1 MSNYGTAEAADT
13 GTILWPY
20 ELPVPLFGRTHKF
33 SARGEATEM
42 ASEWVRWRRLH
53 DDPIETINVQWNF
66 TNDQY
71 ARFELFFND
80 TLKNGEKVFTLE
92 TYDQSSE
99 EHMITI
105 VTRVVAF
112 LGVYKGN
119 RDGNLHS
126 VTATLVVESTDIY
139 DVENWFDPFPPTPES
154 LLPENPPTFDSEC
167 RDEFVLTYGPAYGL
181 TPGVIYGVEISDSQ
195 GGPFVPHIYFA
206 LQTNAEQAS
215 RTKVLRVNNDYNG
228 NAWFRMVQVS
238 GGYLILTSPTNPQA
252 SVIPAPV
259 ITISNLSEITTAEM
273 IQGLGAAA
281 TGCVPLWGDDTGTK
295 NFFTPFS
302 FVEDK
307 MIWLSEV
314 YRRASKKYAQ
324 RQGWNDSNDRFGD
337 LLAEKTPG
345 INVITVLNQPAG
357 ASFTFTRDQ
366 ADPQIDTFMPH
377 LQSLAL
383 NVQAQD
389 HRFHG
394 VVKCRFFKDGCKSP
408 LCTVLIDKLM
418 HEVPTIE
425 SLVTAN
431 GVNGYCDYPIIDSV
445 TGLPSE
451 SGNSCNL
458 LWGGDC
464 NFEGHIVGIGWS
476 GGNIATARWNPA
488 TSATSLR
495 RHIKTRLVTTYLS
508 WPIDQIGAQY
518 WDFSSFNWFNRTF
531 NGWDLAPK
539 THNWAITNTPALNMY
554 PIGWDESVCGTD
566 SDATNSAGTFMSVC
580 SFHVSAAMPV
590 PPTVGCHSVYDVEL
604 GYSRFDIIRA
614 TQWKENTRD
623 TFWFESANPFVP
635 PVPTLEP
642 TPPPPVPW
650 PHDDMEAYLDGDALV
665 MTLDFDAGSDWSG
678 AWAVRDGTATINGW
692 DLWESYTVGALQ
704 EYSVHNAFDSYEYLD
719 DGEGWDATA
728 AHLEWHIREGELGKV
743 YSDTWETYAN
753 GAPAFASLTG
763 GTGWEAGGYWITA
776 LDTIGGEETW
786 ETYADG
792 AFVGAN
798 TGTNM
803 IAEAWQAR

>member
-1 MSNYGTAEAADT
+1 MGDYGTANAEDT
-13 GTILWPY
+13 GAIQWPY

-33 SARGEATEM
+33 TARGEATEM
-42 ASEWVRWRRLH
+42 ASEWVRWRRLQ
-53 DDPIETINVQWNF
+53 DDPIETIAVQWNF

-154 LLPENPPTFDSEC
+154 LLPENPPTFDSAC
-167 RDEFVLTYGPAYGL
+167 RDEFTLTYGPEYNLQAD
-181 TPGVIYGVEISDSQ
+181 VIYGVEISDTA

-206 LQTNAEQAS
+206 LQTSEEIAS

-238 GGYLILTSPTNPQA
+238 GGYAILTSPTNPQA
-252 SVIPAPV
+252 SVLPAPI
-259 ITISNLSEITTAEM
+259 ITISNLSEITTQEM
-273 IQGLGAAA
+273 IQLLGGAA
-281 TGCVPLWGDDTGTK
+281 TGCVPLWGDDTGSE
-295 NFFTPFS
+295 NFFTPLS

-324 RQGWNDSNDRFGD
+324 RQGWNNSNDRFGD
-337 LLAEKTPG
+337 LIQEKTAG
-345 INVITVLNQPAG
+345 VNIITVENLPAG

-366 ADPQIDTFMPH
+366 SDPAIDTFMPR
-377 LQSLAL
+377 LQSLAN

-389 HRFHG
+389 HRFQG
-394 VVKCRFFKDGCKSP
+394 VVKVRFFKDGCKSP

-418 HEVPTIE
+418 HEIPTIE
-425 SLVTAN
+425 VQVGNN
-431 GVNGYCDYPIIDSV
+431 GVNGYCDLTLTDSV

-451 SGNSCNL
+451 SGNSCIV
-458 LWGGDC
+458 LWGGKC
-464 NFEGHIVGIGWS
+464 NFESHIVGIGWA
-476 GGNIATARWNPA
+476 GGSTAIARWSPDTA
-488 TSATSLR
+488 LTALR
-495 RHIKTRLVTTYLS
+495 RHVKTWSESVYLG
-508 WPIDQIGAQY
+508 WPIHAVGASY
-518 WDFSSFNWFNRTF
+518 YDFSAFNWFNKTF
-531 NGWDLAPK
+531 NGWHLAPK

-566 SDATNSAGTFMSVC
+566 GDATASADTFMAVC
-580 SFHVSAAMPV
+580 SFDVGQAMPD
-590 PPTVGCHSVYDVEL
+590 PPSVGCLETIDL
-604 GYSRFDIIRA
+604 MLTYSRFDIIRA
-614 TQWKENTRD
+614 TQWKENPRD
-623 TFWFESANPFVP
+623 TFWFESDDPFEP

-642 TPPPPVPW
+642 QPDPPSPW
-650 PHDDMEAYLDGDALV
+650 PYDDFESYLDGNALV
-665 MTLDFDAGSDWSG
+665 MTLDFDAGADWSG
-678 AWAVRDGTATINGW
+678 AWAVRNGTATTNGY
-692 DLWESYTVGALQ
+692 DTWENYTAGAKPD
-704 EYSVHNAFDSYEYLD
+704 YDGVDHTYDPTYEYLNK
-719 DGEGWDATA
+719 GEGWEEGS
-728 AHLEWHIREGELGKV
+728 EWRFVTGYFGIVG
-743 YSDTWETYAN
+743 YDTWETYSN
-753 GAPAFASLTG
+753 GDPAFASLTG
-763 GTGWEAGGYWITA
+763 GYYWEPGSYWRTD
-776 LDTIGGEETW
+776 LDTEIGKETW

-798 TGTNM
+798 TGTIM
-803 IAEAWQAR
+803 IAEAWQSR